1 MARRLL
7 PIIDFAHG
15 SDVAG
20 KQSPDGRHKE
30 YLWSRKVGK
39 ALAERLEQEGFE
51 VAFTNTGDTE
61 IGLSRRKEIANKLDT
76 PRGGVKFLI
85 SLHNNAAG
93 MGSEWCTARGFE
105 IYTTKGQTRSDLFA
119 TVIFEQLQEDFP
131 ITDGYKHRT
140 DPSGGDPDKEA
151 NFTVLMG
158 NNYWGVL
165 LEWLFQDNP
174 YDVALLEDENINRK
188 LVESL
193 TKALIF
199 IDENLDKLKL

>member
-61 IGLSRRKEIANKLDT
+61 IGLSRRKEIANKLDI
-76 PRGGVKFLI
+76 PRGGAKFLI

-93 MGSEWCTARGFE
+93 MGSEWYTARGFE
-105 IYTTKGQTRSDLFA
+105 IYTAKGQTRSDLFA

-131 ITDGYKHRT
+131 TTDGYKHRT
-140 DPSGGDPDKEA
+140 DPSDGDPDKEA

-174 YDVALLEDENINRK
+174 YDVALLEDENVNRK

-193 TKALIF
+193 TKAIIF